1 VKASLKHDGRVN
13 STSPECAGCLRRLN
27 SLAKLSQ
34 FGELLRQ
41 IFGFEN
47 ATVFIR
53 GTAGRGDG
61 QHATFVLHCSGSSV
75 RSGLAKIARREF
87 AV

>member
-1 VKASLKHDGRVN
+1 MVGLN
-13 STSPECAGCLRRLN
+13 LTSPEYAGCLRRLN

-47 ATVFIR
+47 AIVFF
-53 GTAGRGDG
+53 GGAQGRGG
-61 QHATFVLHCSGSSV
+61 GRRATFVLQCSGSSV

>member
-1 VKASLKHDGRVN
+1 MVGLN
-13 STSPECAGCLRRLN
+13 LTSPEYAGCLRRLN

-47 ATVFIR
+47 AIVFFR
-53 GTAGRGDG
+53 GTAGRGG
-61 QHATFVLHCSGSSV
+61 GRRATFVLHCSGSSV